1 MDSGHR
7 LRCGWCGSMLW
18 PVQSIV
24 VASLHSSVRAV
35 VRRAGECT
43 VIGCELS
50 ASGDFWYDDATP
62 QAAIS

>member
-1 MDSGHR
+1 MVSAPGTPKVNI
-7 LRCGWCGSMLW
+7 LT
-18 PVQSIV
+18 
-24 VASLHSSVRAV
+24 SLSQGNPLFSVRAV